1 MKNNL
6 VSLEK
11 LIKEKT
17 ITIGR
22 GEVISKEIIR
32 KNLGNY
38 PIYSSSIENDGKM
51 GEYSN
56 YMFDED
62 LITWSIDGGGNFFI
76 RKNHKFSITNVCGF
90 IKVDKNKYDLQFL
103 YEILQFQHRFLKFDY
118 QFKAHPS
125 VIKKIY
131 KVPII
136 SLEEQVKIS
145 SKLSSINQMIK
156 SQKLKITKVEFI
168 KYAIISE
175 LMNFTETKNNSNIK
189 NFESIISKIIGGG
202 TPSTMNKKYWD
213 GDIPWMTVKDMNS
226 IYPTKTQDK
235 ISNKGLIESSSNLIK
250 KNNIIVATRIGL
262 GKACIL
268 NFDTAINQDLKG
280 IYLKENVETRFVF
293 FWYLSQSLMIQ
304 NLGYGTTVHGIRL
317 KELKNLKIFVPK
329 IEKQKK
335 IAQIISD
342 IYDFI
347 EELNF
352 LLKKFENLKNS
363 IQNDIF
369 KNFNLG
375 SY

>member
-335 IAQIISD
+335 IVQIISD

>member
-168 KYAIISE
+168 KHAIIGE

-189 NFESIISKIIGGG
+189 NFESIILKIIGGG

-250 KNNIIVATRIGL
+250 KIIL
-262 GKACIL
+262 
-268 NFDTAINQDLKG
+268 
-280 IYLKENVETRFVF
+280 
-293 FWYLSQSLMIQ
+293 
-304 NLGYGTTVHGIRL
+304 
-317 KELKNLKIFVPK
+317 
-329 IEKQKK
+329 
-335 IAQIISD
+335 
-342 IYDFI
+342 
-347 EELNF
+347 
-352 LLKKFENLKNS
+352 
-363 IQNDIF
+363 
-369 KNFNLG
+369 
-375 SY
+375 